1 MHLQPEG
8 GVTQISLENAKAL
21 VRERGL
27 PQIVQLVNAGK
38 DASEHEV
45 VATWVGNEDTS
56 PDIEFTFTGFAWGY
70 GGEGPRG
77 LAEFFRMTGLDC
89 RVPTQVISRLP
100 QNQEGMVLSF
110 SRDGWAIEF
119 AYAGAGD
126 VHESLANVEG
136 PFNTP

>member
-21 VRERGL
+21 VREHGL

-45 VATWVGNEDTS
+45 VAMWTGAEDTS
-56 PDIEFTFTGFAWGY
+56 HEIEFTFTGFAWGY

-77 LAEFFRMTGLDC
+77 LAKFFQMIGIDHRI
-89 RVPTQVISRLP
+89 PTKVISLLP
-100 QNQEGMVLSF
+100 QDQEGTVLSF
-110 SRDGWAIEF
+110 SRDGWAVEF
-119 AYAGAGD
+119 AYEGAGD
-126 VHESLANVEG
+126 VHESLSNVEG
-136 PFNTP
+136 PFNVS